1 LPFVTL
7 DDINVY
13 YDLSGPED
21 APVALLGNSLGT
33 NIHVW
38 DAQAAALSAT
48 HRVLRYDLR
57 GHGLTEAGSRAAL
70 SIADLAD
77 DVAHLLDALRLR
89 SVSFVGLSLSGMI
102 AQRFAAAY
110 PERVEALAL
119 CATAS
124 RIGTAQTW
132 EARIAAVEQGGMTAV
147 IPAILERWFTPRA
160 HAEQPALVRGF
171 ATMLERT
178 PAASYVAACAAVRD
192 ADLCADDARIRCP
205 ALVIAGSDDAVTTP
219 AMAAELSAAIPG
231 ARLHVIDSCAHI
243 ACAQAPAAF
252 NAVLLPFLAPS
263 AHSSAGL
270 R

>member
-1 LPFVTL
+1 MPFVTL

-13 YDLSGPED
+13 YDLSGPQD
-21 APVALLGNSLGT
+21 APVAMLANSLGT

-38 DAQAAALSAT
+38 DAQIAALSAT
-48 HRVLRYDLR
+48 HRVLRYDMR

-77 DVAHLLDALRLR
+77 DVAHLLDALGLR
-89 SVSFVGLSLSGMI
+89 SVTFVGLSLSGMI

-110 PERVEALAL
+110 PERVEAVAL

-124 RIGTAQTW
+124 RIGTAETW
-132 EARIAAVEQGGMTAV
+132 EARIAAVEQGGMNAI
-147 IPAILERWFTPRA
+147 IPAVLERWFTPRA

-171 ATMLERT
+171 GTMLERT
-178 PAASYVAACAAVRD
+178 PAASYIAACRAVRD
-192 ADLCADDARIRCP
+192 ADLRADDARIRCP

-219 AMAAELSAAIPG
+219 AMATELSAAIPG

-243 ACAQAPAAF
+243 SCAEAPSAF
-252 NAVLLPFLAPS
+252 NAVLLAFLAQP
-263 AHSSAGL
+263 ADSSAGS